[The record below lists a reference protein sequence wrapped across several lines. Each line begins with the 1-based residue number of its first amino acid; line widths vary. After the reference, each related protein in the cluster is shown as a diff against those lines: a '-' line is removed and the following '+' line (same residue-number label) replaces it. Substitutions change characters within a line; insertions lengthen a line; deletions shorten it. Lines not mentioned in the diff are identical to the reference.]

1 MSRVN
6 ERREKR
12 MNEGN
17 NRRTEKKIINLRCYT
32 VVTGEPDVVT
42 SEVSEMWTDKP

>member
-1 MSRVN
+1 MRGTDG
-6 ERREKR
+6 REQ
-12 MNEGN
+12 G
-17 NRRTEKKIINLRCYT
+17 TEVTRIINLRCYT